1 MKDLLKTSRAV
12 EARLREIDTPRLFRL
27 DNAIAAD
34 IITAL
39 CTALEAAQKDAERL
53 QVLVRDAFTEGY
65 FSCTTYNDTE
75 TSDCDEEW
83 RKYYAAIKAQG
94 DAK

>member
-1 MKDLLKTSRAV
+1 MKDLIPQARAV
-12 EARLREIDTPRLFRL
+12 EARLRIPTQFATPYLEHE
-27 DNAIAAD
+27 AAD
-34 IITAL
+34 TIAEL

-83 RKYYAAIKAQG
+83 RKYDAAIKAQG

>member
-1 MKDLLKTSRAV
+1 MKDLITHAKAV
-12 EARLREIDTPRLFRL
+12 VARFLTHKHWDPE
-27 DNAIAAD
+27 AAD
-34 IITAL
+34 TISSLI
-39 CTALEAAQKDAERL
+39 TALEAAQKDAERL

-83 RKYYAAIKAQG
+83 RKYDAAIKAQG